1 MPRSGVDHVGSL
13 VGHAEP
19 PERQR
24 ARLQSSMRWQAS
36 RVFLL
41 ACAPIFMPVAALLAL
56 TRQPDEWLDG
66 WAPPALALL
75 IALLAML
82 RLVMTARSPQQRD
95 RPAVSLL
102 MLTLVMV
109 LPVVIAVSRDVGLW
123 SLSLPLM
130 SLVIAF
136 ATGLLGLSAG
146 LVLAALGTAAV
157 AGLAAAEALGWATH
171 PMPAADLMMRVIVQA
186 ALLVSG
192 LIAGLGMLKMLQRS
206 LAEADE
212 RTARFRG
219 LLGMAVDWYWEM
231 DRDFR
236 FTHVAEER
244 PGSSGLDLQARL
256 GRTPWEVDA
265 SGLSDDELDAHRADL
280 ESHRPFHGMVARR
293 QGVDGSTRWVSI
305 SGEPRFDA
313 HGNFR
318 GYWGVGR
325 DVTHEVAAE
334 QTVLATETRYR
345 ELFRRSPSPL
355 VLHRWGRVVDANPA
369 AMAMFGYAQ
378 RSSMIGQDLFSHY
391 EPGDDETA
399 RQQAARLEALAP
411 GAMQP
416 MAEYRLRTLSRRRR
430 LVQATSVRV
439 ETASGPATLT
449 FFTDQTEQSRAQDA
463 LRRSESLLSHLVA
476 TSPDVITLT
485 EADSG
490 RYAMVNKAFEH
501 LTGWSSDEVMGR
513 TPDEIAIWHHAGDR
527 DAIRES
533 VRRDGIA
540 NNVPVSFRR
549 KDGSAVSMLVSV
561 APFQMDGQHYLVL
574 YARDVSESERTR
586 LVHSA
591 ILENASIGIALTRDQ
606 QFVLAN
612 PRIED
617 MFGWERGTLIGQ
629 HGSVV
634 WPTVEDWHSISR
646 DLSPRLTAG
655 EQVEFERT
663 MRRRDGSTFLARLL
677 AQIVDPAHPSRGG
690 TIWIVE
696 DVTERRRVEDQL
708 AHAKDAAQAASRA
721 KSAFLAN
728 TSHEIRTPLNGLL
741 GLGRLAQQPDISE
754 AQRLDYL
761 NQMMDSAESL
771 SGLISDILDLSKIEA
786 GRLTLETQPFSLR
799 ELLASIRLAYLTLAQ
814 ARGLTFAVQIDPALP
829 AWVFGDPLRT
839 RQILS
844 NYLTNA
850 LKFTERG
857 GITVNVQALSRNAR
871 GSAGEWVRIEVTDT
885 GPGIAAEQQPR
896 LFQPFTQADESTTRR
911 FGGTGLGLSICRE
924 LATLMGGDVGMRS
937 VLREGSTFWAE
948 LPLPAAPAPLAHPPR
963 EPRAAGA
970 TQDALHGR
978 RVLIAEDHPVN
989 MLIAVAQLEQW
1000 GMEVAQASDGRQA
1013 VEAVL
1018 AAASVG
1024 KPFDIVLMDVQMPVM
1039 GGHDATRELR
1049 KHFNAEELPIVA
1061 LTAAA
1066 LVSER
1071 NDAFAAG
1078 MNDFLTKPI
1087 DTPKLHQTL
1096 LRLTQ

>member
-1 MPRSGVDHVGSL
+1 MGRDGDDLSSL
-13 VGHAEP
+13 VGHAAP
-19 PERQR
+19 PEQQR
-24 ARLQSSMRWQAS
+24 ERLQSSMQWQAS
-36 RVFLL
+36 RVFLM
-41 ACAPIFMPVAALLAL
+41 ACAPVFPPVAVLLWFTRQPNEWLNGWVPPLLSALIAVLATLRLLAL
-56 TRQPDEWLDG
+56 SHGSRRSDRT
-66 WAPPALALL
+66 L
-75 IALLAML
+75 IVLGMMA
-82 RLVMTARSPQQRD
+82 LVMA
-95 RPAVSLL
+95 
-102 MLTLVMV
+102 
-109 LPVVIAVSRDVGLW
+109 LPVVVAISRDLGLW
-123 SLSLPLM
+123 ALSLTLM
-130 SLVIAF
+130 SLVVTF
-136 ATGLLGLSAG
+136 ATGMLGLRAG
-146 LVLAALGTAAV
+146 LVLTLLGGAAL
-157 AGLAAAEALGWATH
+157 AGLGAAEWLGWATH
-171 PMPAADLMMRVIVQA
+171 PMAMNSLFLRSTVQ
-186 ALLVSG
+186 LSLFGSG
-192 LIAGLGMLKMLQRS
+192 LVAGFGLLRMMQRS

-244 PGSSGLDLQARL
+244 AGSSGLDLGARL
-256 GRTPWEVDA
+256 GKTPWEIEGM
-265 SGLSDDELDAHRADL
+265 GLSDDELDAHRADL
-280 ESHRPFHGMVARR
+280 ESHRAFHGMVARR
-293 QGVDGSTRWVSI
+293 TGVDGSPRWVSI

-313 HGNFR
+313 QGNFR

-334 QTVLATETRYR
+334 QTVHATETRYR

-399 RQQAARLEALAP
+399 RQQAARLEGLAP

-439 ETASGPATLT
+439 EAASGLATLT

-463 LRRSESLLSHLVA
+463 LRRSEGLLSHLVA

-485 EADSG
+485 EAESG
-490 RYAMVNKAFEH
+490 RYAMVNKAFET
-501 LTGWSSDEVMGR
+501 LSGWNSSEILGR
-513 TPDEIAIWHHAGDR
+513 TADEIGIWHNAADRAAIR
-527 DAIRES
+527 DAI
-533 VRRDGIA
+533 RRDGIA
-540 NNVPVSFRR
+540 SNVAISFRR
-549 KDGSAVSMLVSV
+549 KDGSAISMLVSV
-561 APFQMDGQHYLVL
+561 APFEMDGQNYLVL

-586 LVHSA
+586 LVHGA

-606 QFVLAN
+606 QFVLSN
-612 PRIED
+612 PRVEA
-617 MFGWERGTLIGQ
+617 MFGWERGALIGQ

-634 WPTVEDWHSISR
+634 WPTVEDWQSVGR
-646 DLSPRLTAG
+646 DLGPRLAAG
-655 EQVEFERT
+655 EQVESERT

-677 AQIVDPAHPSRGG
+677 AQAVDPAHPSRGG
-690 TIWIVE
+690 TIWIIE
-696 DVTERRRVEDQL
+696 DITERRRVEDQL
-708 AHAKDAAQAASRA
+708 AHAKDEAQAANRA

-741 GLGRLAQQPDISE
+741 GLGRLAQQPDISD
-754 AQRLDYL
+754 AQRRDYL

-786 GRLTLETQPFSLR
+786 GRLTLESQPFSLR

-814 ARGLTFAVQIDPALP
+814 ARGLSFALEIDPALP
-829 AWVFGDPLRT
+829 SWVFGDPLRT

-850 LKFTERG
+850 LKFTSQG
-857 GITVNVQALSRNAR
+857 GITVSVKALAVNGH
-871 GSAGEWVRIEVTDT
+871 GSAGEWVRIEVRDT
-885 GPGIAAEQQPR
+885 GTGIAPEQQQR

-924 LATLMGGDVGMRS
+924 LATLMGGEVGMHS
-937 VLREGSTFWAE
+937 VVGEGSTFWAE
-948 LPLPAAPAPLAHPPR
+948 LPLPGAPAPMAHQPR
-963 EPRAAGA
+963 EPRATGPAHE
-970 TQDALHGR
+970 ALHGR

-1013 VEAVL
+1013 VEAVH

-1049 KHFNAEELPIVA
+1049 KHFTAAELPIVA

-1071 NDAFAAG
+1071 DDALAAG

-1087 DTPKLHQTL
+1087 DTPRLHQTL
-1096 LRLTQ
+1096 LRLVK